1 METIKREIINRVNV
15 IYNTLVKANKKDSV
29 SEDVKSIRFVV
40 FNGKTTEESIKIKKM
55 FDVVF
60 DRELSKRL
68 QDANNELSII
78 NNHINK

>member
-15 IYNTLVKANKKDSV
+15 IYNTLVKVNKKDSV

-60 DRELSKRL
+60 ERELSKRL
-68 QDANNELSII
+68 QEANNELSII

>member
-1 METIKREIINRVNV
+1 METIKEKIINRVNV
-15 IYNTLVKANKKDSV
+15 IYNTLIKVNKKDSV

-60 DRELSKRL
+60 ERELSKRL
-68 QDANNELSII
+68 QEANNELSII

>member
-1 METIKREIINRVNV
+1 METIKEKIINRVNV
-15 IYNTLVKANKKDSV
+15 IYNTLIKANKKDSV

-60 DRELSKRL
+60 ERELSKRL
-68 QDANNELSII
+68 QEANNELSII

>member
-15 IYNTLVKANKKDSV
+15 IYNTLIKVNKKDSV

-60 DRELSKRL
+60 ERELSKRL
-68 QDANNELSII
+68 QEANNELSII

>member
-60 DRELSKRL
+60 ERELSKRL
-68 QDANNELSII
+68 QEANNELSII

>member
-1 METIKREIINRVNV
+1 METIKEKIISRVNV
-15 IYNTLVKANKKDSV
+15 IYNTLIKANKKDSV

-60 DRELSKRL
+60 ERELSKRL
-68 QDANNELSII
+68 QEANNELSII

>member
-1 METIKREIINRVNV
+1 METIKEKIISRVNE
-15 IYNTLVKANKKDSV
+15 IYNTLLKANKKDSI

-40 FNGKTTEESIKIKKM
+40 FNGKNTEESIKIKKM

-60 DRELSKRL
+60 ERELSKRL

>member
-15 IYNTLVKANKKDSV
+15 IYNTLVKANNKDSV

-60 DRELSKRL
+60 ERELSKRL
-68 QDANNELSII
+68 QEANNELSII

>member
-1 METIKREIINRVNV
+1 METIKEKIINRVNV

>member
-1 METIKREIINRVNV
+1 METIKEKIINRVNV
-15 IYNTLVKANKKDSV
+15 IYNTLVKANKKDSI

-40 FNGKTTEESIKIKKM
+40 FNGKNTEESIKIKKM

-60 DRELSKRL
+60 ERELSKRL

>member
-1 METIKREIINRVNV
+1 METIKEKIINRVNV
-15 IYNTLVKANKKDSV
+15 IYNTLINANKKDSV

-60 DRELSKRL
+60 ERELNKRL
-68 QDANNELSII
+68 QEANNELSII

>member
-15 IYNTLVKANKKDSV
+15 IYNTLIKANKKDSV

-60 DRELSKRL
+60 ERELSKRL
-68 QDANNELSII
+68 QEANNELSII

>member
-1 METIKREIINRVNV
+1 METIKGKIISRVNV
-15 IYNTLVKANKKDSV
+15 IYNTLIKVNKKDSV

-60 DRELSKRL
+60 EKELSKRL

>member
-1 METIKREIINRVNV
+1 METIKEKIISRVNV
-15 IYNTLVKANKKDSV
+15 IYNTLIKVNKKDSV

-60 DRELSKRL
+60 ERELSKRL
-68 QDANNELSII
+68 QEANNELSII

>member
-1 METIKREIINRVNV
+1 METIKREIISRVNV
-15 IYNTLVKANKKDSV
+15 IYNALIKVNKKDSV

-60 DRELSKRL
+60 ERELSKRL
-68 QDANNELSII
+68 QEANNELSII

>member
-1 METIKREIINRVNV
+1 METIKGKIISRVNV
-15 IYNTLVKANKKDSV
+15 IYNTLIKVNKKDSV

-60 DRELSKRL
+60 ERELSKRL
-68 QDANNELSII
+68 QEANNELSII

>member
-55 FDVVF
+55 FDIVF
-60 DRELSKRL
+60 ERELSKRL

>member
-1 METIKREIINRVNV
+1 METIKEKIISRVNV
-15 IYNTLVKANKKDSV
+15 IYNTLIKVNKKDSV

-60 DRELSKRL
+60 ERELSKRL

>member
-1 METIKREIINRVNV
+1 METIKREIISRVNV
-15 IYNTLVKANKKDSV
+15 IYNTLIKVNKKDSV

-60 DRELSKRL
+60 ERELSKRL
-68 QDANNELSII
+68 QEANNELSII

>member
-1 METIKREIINRVNV
+1 METIKEKIISRVNV
-15 IYNTLVKANKKDSV
+15 IYNTLIKVNKKDSV
-29 SEDVKSIRFVV
+29 SEDVKSIRFVI

-60 DRELSKRL
+60 ERELSKRL
-68 QDANNELSII
+68 QEANNELSII

>member
-15 IYNTLVKANKKDSV
+15 IYNTLNKANKKDSV

-60 DRELSKRL
+60 ERELSKRL

>member
-1 METIKREIINRVNV
+1 METIKERIINRVNV
-15 IYNTLVKANKKDSV
+15 IYNTLIKVNKKDSV

-60 DRELSKRL
+60 ERELSKRL
-68 QDANNELSII
+68 QEANNELSII

>member
-15 IYNTLVKANKKDSV
+15 IYNTLIKVNKKDSV
-29 SEDVKSIRFVV
+29 SEGVKSIRFVV

-60 DRELSKRL
+60 ERELSKRL
-68 QDANNELSII
+68 QEANNELSII